1 MHVGLVWSGNP
12 KQGND
17 RNRSMPFTTL
27 VPRLDLDATFVSLQK
42 EVRPQDEALVSSR
55 TEMIDFTAEL
65 TDFVETAA
73 LIQNLDLVISVCTSV
88 AHLAGT
94 LARPTWVMV
103 PYVGDWRWL
112 TGREDS
118 PWYPTV
124 RLFRQD
130 DTRNFAPVVA
140 RVRLA
145 LVAKISASTAA
156 RS

>member
-1 MHVGLVWSGNP
+1 
-12 KQGND
+12 
-17 RNRSMPFTTL
+17 
-27 VPRLDLDATFVSLQK
+27 
-42 EVRPQDEALVSSR
+42 
-55 TEMIDFTAEL
+55 
-65 TDFVETAA
+65 
-73 LIQNLDLVISVCTSV
+73 
-88 AHLAGT
+88 
-94 LARPTWVMV
+94 MV

-118 PWYPTV
+118 PWYPIV

-145 LVAKISASTAA
+145 LVAKISAFTAA

>member
-1 MHVGLVWSGNP
+1 
-12 KQGND
+12 
-17 RNRSMPFTTL
+17 MPFTTL